1 MSDRYD
7 RHVRRAL
14 FRRIDAA
21 LDLDPALV
29 PARRRP
35 AVAAFYRRVGEGA
48 GENLRAAKALRQLLE
63 AMGPAVYLNRRA
75 GNIYKTALKG
85 VTCAGSI
92 DEVIFQV
99 AQLLPS
105 HPMFALS

>member
-1 MSDRYD
+1 M
-7 RHVRRAL
+7 
-14 FRRIDAA
+14 
-21 LDLDPALV
+21 
-29 PARRRP
+29 
-35 AVAAFYRRVGEGA
+35 
-48 GENLRAAKALRQLLE
+48 RQLLE
-63 AMGPAVYLNRRA
+63 AMGPAFYLNRRA
-75 GNIYKTALKG
+75 GNIYKTVLKG